1 MDRIVPMRNST
12 RLVALVCALL
22 ALAGCASTSGST
34 FAKLDRSHPSYESER
49 CQEAIRDT
57 SVHDEIKLLRS
68 IASPVAVVLSGGT
81 LLPAVL
87 VANVGLDTVDRVDA
101 SKMDVHC
108 GGEGQSAGQITLDV
122 AKGAAF
128 GLATSAAGNAV
139 GAGGLTG
146 GTTASK

>member
-1 MDRIVPMRNST
+1 MRNSI
-12 RLVALVCALL
+12 LPVSLVCTLL
-22 ALAGCASTSGST
+22 ALTGCASTSGST
-34 FAKLDRSHPSYESER
+34 FAKLDRSHPSYESEQ
-49 CQEAIRDT
+49 CQAAIRDT
-57 SVHDEIKLLRS
+57 AIHDEIKLLRS

-87 VANVGLDTVDRVDA
+87 AANVGLDAVDRVDA

-128 GLATSAAGNAV
+128 GLATSAAGNAL
-139 GAGGLTG
+139 GAG

>member
-1 MDRIVPMRNST
+1 MRNPI
-12 RLVALVCALL
+12 LPVALVCSLL
-22 ALAGCASTSGST
+22 ALVGCASTSGST
-34 FAKLDRSHPSYESER
+34 FAKLDRSHPSYESEQ
-49 CQEAIRDT
+49 CQGAIRDT
-57 SVHDEIKLLRS
+57 AVHDEIKLLRS
-68 IASPVAVVLSGGT
+68 VASPIALVLSGGT

-87 VANVGLDTVDRVDA
+87 VANVGLDAVDRVDA

-128 GLATSAAGNAV
+128 GLATSAAGNAL
-139 GAGGLTG
+139 GAG

>member
-1 MDRIVPMRNST
+1 MRNSI
-12 RLVALVCALL
+12 LPIALVCTLL
-22 ALAGCASTSGST
+22 ALTGCASTSGST
-34 FAKLDRSHPSYESER
+34 FAKLDRSHPSYESEQ
-49 CQEAIRDT
+49 CQGAIRDT
-57 SVHDEIKLLRS
+57 AIHDEIKLLRS

-87 VANVGLDTVDRVDA
+87 AANVGLDAVDRVDA

-128 GLATSAAGNAV
+128 GLATSAAGNAL
-139 GAGGLTG
+139 GAG

>member
-1 MDRIVPMRNST
+1 MRNPI
-12 RLVALVCALL
+12 LPVALVCSLL
-22 ALAGCASTSGST
+22 ALVGCASTSGST
-34 FAKLDRSHPSYESER
+34 FAKLDRSHTSYESEQ
-49 CQEAIRDT
+49 CQGAIRDT
-57 SVHDEIKLLRS
+57 AVHDEIKLLRS
-68 IASPVAVVLSGGT
+68 IASPIAVVISGGT

-87 VANVGLDTVDRVDA
+87 VANVGLDAVDRVDA
-101 SKMDVHC
+101 SKMGVHC
-108 GGEGQSAGQITLDV
+108 GGEGQSAGQITLEV